1 MRKIRTA
8 TFTSLD
14 GVIQAPGGPDED
26 ATGGFAFGGWVWP
39 HFDEASGGLMDE
51 AMGRDYDLL
60 LGRRTYEIFA
70 AYWPHMD
77 DEIGRTFNAIDK
89 YVAAGPE
96 TPLTWAHSHRLEG
109 DLSEAVR
116 ALKASGDRDLLIQ
129 GSSEVI
135 HALLAHDLIDQ
146 LTLLTFPIILGRG
159 KRWFDATSTPR
170 AWALTRTRQSKS
182 GVIANT
188 WERTDL
194 PPRTGTFAEIEPGE
208 AELARRERWAREE
221 RTLSGKETRHDR

>member
-1 MRKIRTA
+1 MRRIRTA
-8 TFTSLD
+8 SFVSLD
-14 GVIQAPGGPDED
+14 GVMQAPGGPEED
-26 ATGGFAFGGWVWP
+26 PTGGFHFGGWVWP

-51 AMGRDYDLL
+51 AMGADYDLL

-77 DEIGRTFNAIDK
+77 DEIGRTFNAINK

-109 DLSEAVR
+109 DLAAAVR
-116 ALKASGDRDLLIQ
+116 ALKATEGRDLLIQ

-135 HALLAHDLIDQ
+135 QTLLAHDLIDQ
-146 LTLLTFPIILGRG
+146 LTLLTFPVVLGRG
-159 KRWFDATSTPR
+159 KRLFDGTARPH
-170 AWALTRTRQSKS
+170 AWTLTRTRQTTT
-182 GVIANT
+182 GVVAHT
-188 WERTDL
+188 FERTDQ
-194 PPRTGTFAEIEPGE
+194 PPPTGTFGEQRPGE

-221 RTLSGKETRHDR
+221 QASAGH

>member
-1 MRKIRTA
+1 MRTIRTA
-8 TFTSLD
+8 TFVSLD
-14 GVIQAPGGPDED
+14 GVMQAPGGPDED
-26 ATGGFAFGGWVWP
+26 TTGGFAFGGWVWP

-51 AMGRDYDLL
+51 AMGENYDLL

-89 YVAAGPE
+89 YVAAGPD

-109 DLSEAVR
+109 DLAEAVR
-116 ALKASGDRDLLIQ
+116 ALKATDGRDLLIQ

-135 HALLAHDLIDQ
+135 HTLLAHDLIDQ
-146 LTLLTFPIILGRG
+146 LTLLTFPIVLGRG
-159 KRWFDATSTPR
+159 KRWFDAGSSPR
-170 AWALTRTRQSKS
+170 TWALTRTRQSAS

-188 WERTDL
+188 WARTDL
-194 PPRTGTFAEIEPGE
+194 PPQTGNFGEIEPGE
-208 AELARRERWAREE
+208 AELARRARWARE
-221 RTLSGKETRHDR
+221 S